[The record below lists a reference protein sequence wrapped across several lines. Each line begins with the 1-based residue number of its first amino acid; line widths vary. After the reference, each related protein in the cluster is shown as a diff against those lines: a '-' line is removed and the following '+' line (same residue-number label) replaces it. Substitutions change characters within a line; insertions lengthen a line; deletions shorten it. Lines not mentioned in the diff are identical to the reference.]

1 MGGAVSA
8 SRTDIIWLFDID
20 FIGTSLSSREIKELE
35 RSMVT
40 NDPAE
45 PLYRESFGWVYY
57 GEALPGC
64 RRFFFDSLKLKDI
77 SGVRCCTLLVRPE
90 NGAGVFSI
98 WQRFG
103 KEINPFEARQR
114 DVYDQA
120 IPHLRQLIGV
130 EIKPPDR
137 MFPFIAVTVDS
148 DDLAKY
154 TEDHA
159 EELGKLFTGYF
170 EEDEKGCLIESMRKN
185 LSKRRYERLFLR
197 WTDVLA
203 VYSLSIE
210 EDQQEKSM
218 LRAVQLYETC
228 ILVSRLC
235 KNLSHEANDV
245 SSWLRFA
252 PLRPWAADR
261 VLSSFI
267 RIEGQFVVAPPVQSV
282 EAARL
287 LSGAYRSFGIEDMI
301 EGARNSCQFLEN
313 RWHWGKMQFLV
324 ALGVLTYL
332 LDKLEVFKWVAKYI
346 LRTSD

>member
-1 MGGAVSA
+1 MGGSVSA
-8 SRTDIIWLFDID
+8 LRTDIIWLFDID
-20 FIGTSLSSREIKELE
+20 FIGTSLSAREMTELE
-35 RSMVT
+35 RGMVI
-40 NDPAE
+40 NDPAA

-57 GEALPGC
+57 GDALPGC
-64 RRFFFDSLKLKDI
+64 RRFFFDSSKLKDI
-77 SGVRCCTLLVRPE
+77 SDVRCCTLLVRPE

-103 KEINPFEARQR
+103 KESDPLEERQKNL
-114 DVYDQA
+114 YDQA
-120 IPHLRQLIGV
+120 IPHFRELMGV

-137 MFPFIAVTVDS
+137 VYPFITVTVDA
-148 DDLAKY
+148 DDVAKY

-170 EEDEKGCLIESMRKN
+170 EEDEKGYLIESMRNN

-203 VYSLSIE
+203 VYSRSVQ

-218 LRAVQLYETC
+218 LRAVQIYETC

-235 KNLSHEANDV
+235 QNLSHEANAV

-261 VLSSFI
+261 VLSSFLT
-267 RIEGQFVVAPPVQSV
+267 IEGQFVVAPPVQSV

-287 LSGAYRSFGIEDMI
+287 LSGAYKSFGIEDMI
-301 EGARNSCQFLEN
+301 KAAKSSCQFLEN
-313 RWHWGKMQFLV
+313 RWQWGKAQFLV
-324 ALGVLTYL
+324 ALAVLTYL
-332 LDKLEVFKWVAKYI
+332 LDKLEVFKWVAKNV
-346 LRTSD
+346 LRTSG